1 MNASLR
7 ILLAVLMLTLP
18 AAVAA
23 AADVQVLAPGG
34 AAPGVRALATEYNQ
48 QGRDRQ
54 GGTQVVVSSIRPA
67 LVRQKIFAGEPYDMV
82 VQAIPAMAEAEKAGL
97 LQAGSRIALAR
108 GGIGV
113 IVRKGAPVPDVS
125 TVEGFRRAMLAAHK
139 VIVGELAQANGAGP
153 AILSILEDAG
163 VLDAVKSKWQEADIG
178 PGNALIAKGDADV
191 GLFNLVAVPYEVG
204 VVLAG
209 PVPQPLQRYTSYEG
223 AVLAKAAAPDAA
235 VAFIRFMASGEAR
248 GIWTAKLFEP
258 LPAR

>member
-1 MNASLR
+1 M
-7 ILLAVLMLTLP
+7 LMLP
-18 AAVAA
+18 VGMAA
-23 AADVQVLAPGG
+23 AAETQVLAPGG
-34 AAPGVRALATEYNQ
+34 AAPGVRALAAEYNQ
-48 QGRDRQ
+48 QNHDKQ
-54 GGTQVVVSSIRPA
+54 GGTQIVVSSIRPA
-67 LVRQKIFAGEPYDMV
+67 IVRQRIFAGEPYDGV

-97 LQAGSRIALAR
+97 LQAGSRVALAR

-139 VIVGELAQANGAGP
+139 VIVGEIAQANGAGP
-153 AILSILEDAG
+153 AILGILEDAG
-163 VLDAVKSKWQEADIG
+163 VLDAVKAKWQEADIG
-178 PGNALIAKGDADV
+178 PGNALIAKGDADI
-191 GLFNLVAVPYEVG
+191 GLFNLVAVPYDVG

-223 AVLAKAAAPDAA
+223 AVLARAATPDAA
-235 VAFIRFMASGEAR
+235 AAFIKFMASDQAR